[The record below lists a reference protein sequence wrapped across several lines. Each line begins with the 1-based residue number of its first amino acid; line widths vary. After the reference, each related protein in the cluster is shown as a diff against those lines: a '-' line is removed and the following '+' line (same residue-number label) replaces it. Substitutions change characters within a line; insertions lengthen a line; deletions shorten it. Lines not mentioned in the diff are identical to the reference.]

1 MKQIFGKKTFSFGK
15 IAYRNPKVRNNE
27 VTVDIEW
34 KPNNSG
40 KMVFSASGDVWNN
53 IHTDIYCGGQCLDTL
68 NDFPEIKAN
77 PTFQKIYRLW
87 KNYHLNDM
95 HPGTIEQERAL
106 ESEFGANL
114 ILTKYEER
122 CDYLKAINLYEV
134 PHPVTGEPYEYGH
147 GWIYYEIPE
156 EDIKIIE
163 ELLGGEE

>member
-15 IAYRNPKVRNNE
+15 IAYRNPKIRNNE

-34 KPNNSG
+34 KPNSKG

-68 NDFPEIKAN
+68 NDFPEIKTN

-87 KNYHLNDM
+87 KLYHLNDM
-95 HPGTIEQERAL
+95 HSGTVEQEKAIR
-106 ESEFGANL
+106 EHFGA
-114 ILTKYEER
+114 TKYGVEYEER
-122 CDYLKAINLYEV
+122 CAYLKSIGLFEV
-134 PHPVTGEPYEYGH
+134 PHPDTGEPYQYGH

-156 EDIKIIE
+156 EDVKIIE